1 MRLCQHFQVITF
13 KKAGLPLIIY
23 FFEVHGAK
31 IRKVNGEWA
40 MVNEENFFMGQTV
53 EYELSFCCVALLY
66 DLLIN
71 DLNVQVS
78 DTTKMTKEQRPG
90 TYNL

>member
-13 KKAGLPLIIY
+13 KKAGLPFVIY

-40 MVNEENFFMGQTV
+40 MVSRVSIVFNQ
-53 EYELSFCCVALLY
+53 ALRV
-66 DLLIN
+66 D
-71 DLNVQVS
+71 
-78 DTTKMTKEQRPG
+78 
-90 TYNL
+90 